1 MEELAP
7 VPEPAAA
14 ADARLQATW
23 AGARD
28 GLWDWDS
35 AADRARFSPRWKALL
50 GYAEG
55 ELSDR
60 MEEWFLRVHAQDLA
74 ELRRKLA
81 ACLEGESGAF
91 EHELRVIHRSGGWR
105 WMMCRA
111 ARLPGS
117 PVVGGSLTDV
127 TALKMA
133 ENRLLIETSHDRLTG
148 LPNESLFLDRLAL
161 ALVRS
166 SRRPEQSVA
175 VLYLDLDRFHT
186 VNDSFGVAAGDEL
199 LVEIATRL
207 TGLLRLGDTLARI
220 GADKFALLLDAVHG
234 PAEAVEFAHDVGRML
249 RRPLRLG
256 GHEIFAQGSLG
267 IALARSPAE
276 RPEHLLRDALTAM
289 HRAKRD
295 GSVCEVFDPEMNHQ
309 AKQRLR
315 LEADLHHALERG
327 EFVLHYQPVVSLAEG
342 HLSGFEA
349 LVRWVHPTR
358 GLVPPGHFIPVAE
371 DTGLIERLGDW
382 VLRDACA
389 QFVRWQAEN
398 LPLEHVS
405 VNVSPRQFHRRGFAE
420 TVATTLRSSGMPAEC
435 LQLEITESVLV
446 DRAGAADA
454 TLAQLVRLGIRLSLD
469 DFGTGY
475 SSLSYLQHLPVSEIK
490 LDRSFILD
498 IVGSEDARAIARSIL
513 AMVQA
518 LRKDVVAE
526 GVETLEQLALLARWG
541 CDSIQGYYI
550 ARPLPGKEFEQLV
563 REWVAPEAI
572 GRSLQQ
578 VRPIAAGARG

>member
-1 MEELAP
+1 MEEPTP

-14 ADARLQATW
+14 ADARLHATW

-28 GLWDWDS
+28 GLWDWDA

-50 GYAEG
+50 GYAEA

-60 MEEWFLRVHAQDLA
+60 MEEWFQRVHAQDLT

-81 ACLEGESGAF
+81 ECMEGGSGAF
-91 EHELRVIHRSGGWR
+91 EHELRMIHRSGGWR
-105 WMMCRA
+105 WMLCRG
-111 ARLPGS
+111 ARPAGS
-117 PVVGGSLTDV
+117 KVVGGSLTDV

-234 PAEAVEFAHDVGRML
+234 PADAVEFAHEVGRML

-267 IALARSPAE
+267 IALAHSPAE

-295 GSVCEVFDPEMNHQ
+295 GSVCEVFDPEMNQQ

-349 LVRWVHPTR
+349 LVRWVHPER
-358 GLVPPGHFIPVAE
+358 GLVRPDVFIPIAE
-371 DTGLIERLGDW
+371 ETGLIVPLGSW
-382 VLRDACA
+382 VLQEACRTMRA
-389 QFVRWQAEN
+389 LHERYPHSGHVAVAVN
-398 LPLEHVS
+398 LS
-405 VNVSPRQFHRRGFAE
+405 GRQFEDGE
-420 TVATTLRSSGMPAEC
+420 LVGSVADALDRSALRP
-435 LQLEITESVLV
+435 QRLELEMTESVVMARTHRNAERLHSL
-446 DRAGAADA
+446 RE
-454 TLAQLVRLGIRLSLD
+454 LGIRLLID

-475 SSLSYLQHLPVSEIK
+475 SSLSSLQSFPLDSLKIDRTFVSRMEFDPEKREIV
-490 LDRSFILD
+490 RT
-498 IVGSEDARAIARSIL
+498 IL
-513 AMVQA
+513 ALA
-518 LRKDVVAE
+518 RTLRMEVVAE
-526 GVETLEQLALLARWG
+526 GIETPEQLGMLRELGCQYGQGFYFSNALDERAAAAWMERPPRWG
-541 CDSIQGYYI
+541 
-550 ARPLPGKEFEQLV
+550 
-563 REWVAPEAI
+563 
-572 GRSLQQ
+572 
-578 VRPIAAGARG
+578 